1 MTPLSP
7 SADTVIARPYGIH
20 SLEQKVQNKVAL
32 QEELG
37 WTPEP
42 KRAMVCLPTGMSEKL
57 GGELLKEVLP
67 GLLMLPIE
75 IVILGKGSSSYGA
88 YLTEIAKEHR
98 HRVAIINND
107 EASVRKMFAA
117 ADMSLFLAES
127 TTMPELHVSMRYGT
141 IPVCPANKILTSY
154 DPNQESGEAFVF
166 EKMSP
171 WLCFAA
177 VVRAL
182 ETYRFPF
189 DWRTIQKHCMEKMA

>member
-1 MTPLSP
+1 MNTS
-7 SADTVIARPYGIH
+7 IARPYDIH
-20 SLEQKVQNKVAL
+20 SLEQKVNNKVAL

-42 KRAMVCLPTGMSEKL
+42 KRAMVCLPTGISEKL

-88 YLTEIAKEHR
+88 YITEIAKKHQ

-107 EASVRKMFAA
+107 EGSVRKMFAA

-127 TTMPELHVSMRYGT
+127 VTMPELQESLRYGT

-177 VVRAL
+177 IVRAL

-189 DWRTIQKHCMEKMA
+189 DWRTIQKHCMEKIA